1 MKRVESE
8 IEVSASPEQVWSVLT
23 DFRKWPQWNRVMP
36 GLEGELVEGG
46 RVELKLAVPGRRTSW
61 QKPRLV
67 RVAENRELRWH
78 DQVLHPKVFVS
89 EHWFEL
95 EPTPNGC
102 RVRHGERFAGW
113 LTVFMGKKTLEKTAR
128 IFALMNRDLKQRV
141 EDVT

>member
-1 MKRVESE
+1 RGMSPVHAPAVPRPRPGPAPAPWHRTAAGRCGSS
-8 IEVSASPEQVWSVLT
+8 IALPGSRRAASGHGARASPCQKS
-23 DFRKWPQWNRVMP
+23 
-36 GLEGELVEGG
+36 G
-46 RVELKLAVPGRRTSW
+46 RGRNLSGASQTAAICESY
-61 QKPRLV
+61 
-67 RVAENRELRWH
+67 
-78 DQVLHPKVFVS
+78 PKVFVS